1 MRSEESAELLP
12 FDPEIERT
20 FSERR
25 RVAEL
30 QKKSV
35 RMGDKTLRDLWIPQ
49 DICTEGDQP
58 AILAN
63 NFEIKPALISM
74 VQHNKF
80 SGTGIES
87 PHTHIRNFLEYC
99 NTLKCNGVPHDFI
112 KMQLF
117 PFSLRDGVKL
127 WFLAMPLHQ
136 KDTWAHLLK
145 VFYGR
150 YFPPTKAA
158 EYRDKINRFVQFD
171 GESLYDASQR
181 YQGLI
186 KMCPNRGQEPWL
198 LMQIFYKGLTSQ
210 TRAHVDSAA

>member
-1 MRSEESAELLP
+1 
-12 FDPEIERT
+12 
-20 FSERR
+20 
-25 RVAEL
+25 
-30 QKKSV
+30 
-35 RMGDKTLRDLWIPQ
+35 MGDKILCDLWIPQ
-49 DICTEGDQP
+49 DICAEGDQP
-58 AILAN
+58 AIPAN
-63 NFEIKPALISM
+63 HFEIKPALISM
-74 VQHNKF
+74 VQHNQF

-87 PHTHIRNFLEYC
+87 PHTYIRNFLEYG

-158 EYRDKINRFVQFD
+158 EYRDKITRFVQFD
-171 GESLYDASQR
+171 RESLYDACQR
-181 YQGLI
+181 YQ
-186 KMCPNRGQEPWL
+186 
-198 LMQIFYKGLTSQ
+198 
-210 TRAHVDSAA
+210 